1 MAHVVILGGG
11 FGGLAAANELRT
23 ILPEGDDVTL
33 VDRAGT
39 FFMGF
44 AKLWDLAR
52 TRPLTDGTASL
63 DALHDR
69 GVRFLHSD
77 ITAIDPAARRVE
89 TDAATLDADAILVAL
104 GAGPSPKPR
113 AHLDAHPHAHDL
125 YDATCLPAIH
135 HDLDTVD
142 HGRVVVAILGGP
154 FKCPPAPYEAVL
166 IVDER
171 LRARGV
177 RDDVAVTIVT
187 PQPMTLPVAGV
198 DASRYIADHLGE
210 HDVGLQSGQPVTA
223 VDDGH
228 LTLADDTTIEWSVLL
243 GVPATAPPPVIAPLV
258 GPSGWIEPD
267 RHTLRTQHERV
278 YAVGDCTQI
287 PTATA
292 QLPKAG
298 VFAAAQ
304 GVVAA
309 RNIAADLGVPGAA
322 GDRFEGH
329 GFCFLEL
336 PGENVA
342 FVEGNFY
349 ADPAPDVT
357 LTPADHEQYR
367 RKQEYERARLSEWL
381 G

>member
-1 MAHVVILGGG
+1 
-11 FGGLAAANELRT
+11 
-23 ILPEGDDVTL
+23 
-33 VDRAGT
+33 
-39 FFMGF
+39 
-44 AKLWDLAR
+44 
-52 TRPLTDGTASL
+52 
-63 DALHDR
+63 
-69 GVRFLHSD
+69 
-77 ITAIDPAARRVE
+77 
-89 TDAATLDADAILVAL
+89 
-104 GAGPSPKPR
+104 
-113 AHLDAHPHAHDL
+113 
-125 YDATCLPAIH
+125 
-135 HDLDTVD
+135 
-142 HGRVVVAILGGP
+142 
-154 FKCPPAPYEAVL
+154 
-166 IVDER
+166 
-171 LRARGV
+171 
-177 RDDVAVTIVT
+177 
-187 PQPMTLPVAGV
+187 
-198 DASRYIADHLGE
+198 
-210 HDVGLQSGQPVTA
+210 
-223 VDDGH
+223 
-228 LTLADDTTIEWSVLL
+228 VLL

-357 LTPADHEQYR
+357 LTPADHEQFR